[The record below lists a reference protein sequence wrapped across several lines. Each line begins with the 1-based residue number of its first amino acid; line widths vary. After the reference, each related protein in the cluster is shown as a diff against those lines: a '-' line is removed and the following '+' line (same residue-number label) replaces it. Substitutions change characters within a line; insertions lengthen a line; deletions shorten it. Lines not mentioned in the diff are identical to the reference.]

1 MTRILIAG
9 GYGLVG
15 GWIARHLRA
24 AGHNIDLV
32 LAGRTP
38 DAGAALASALNASVI
53 ALDSGDAAAGLAK
66 AGPVDL
72 VIGALQDPD
81 DNLLTAALRA
91 NSAFLGIVRKVDNV
105 GPTAIAACLLAQR
118 PALLMGH
125 WQAGAGAFAALVGAK
140 AFGRL
145 ESIAIAALFD
155 LADPAGTM
163 ATTDSSA
170 FFTKALVRRR
180 GVWERVDQADNI
192 RQIDRPGLPSFMAR
206 PMGVLDV
213 AGLEAMTSAHD
224 VRFDIGVGQSLGTIA
239 GQQASHEI
247 YVDLRGENLLGRSS
261 AQRIVMSDPRG
272 QAHLTALGVLIGVER
287 LLGLD
292 GRPPPAGGL
301 HLPERL
307 IEPQQALDRLCDFGV
322 RIGMLAPPA

>member
-105 GPTAIAACLLAQR
+105 GPTAIAACLLARR

-125 WQAGAGAFAALVGAK
+125 WQAGAGTFAALVGAK

-145 ESIAIAALFD
+145 ESIAMAALFD

-170 FFTKALVRRR
+170 FFTKALMRRR

-213 AGLEAMTSAHD
+213 AGLAAMTGADD

-247 YVDLRGENLLGRSS
+247 YVDLRGENILGRSFV
-261 AQRIVMSDPRG
+261 QRIVVSDPLG

-292 GRPPPAGGL
+292 GRARPAGGL

-307 IEPQQALDRLCDFGV
+307 IEPRQALDRLCDFGV
-322 RIGMLAPPA
+322 CIDMLAPPA